1 MEKKTLDEN
10 INDLI
15 IIVSA
20 VKDNM
25 ITKEDAKTFAT
36 KDDLKNFVTKDDIKS
51 FATKDDLTRF
61 ATKDDLKN
69 LATKG
74 DINEVKEDVARID
87 VKIDEVQKSLNK
99 LEKTFFADS
108 KAFVSNVF
116 KLDDRTTRLEKHVGL
131 EPQPLAPTA

>member
-20 VKDNM
+20 VKDSM
-25 ITKEDAKTFAT
+25 FTKEDMKAFAT
-36 KDDLKNFVTKDDIKS
+36 KDDLKS
-51 FATKDDLTRF
+51 F

-87 VKIDEVQKSLNK
+87 VKIDEVQKSLKK
-99 LEKTFFADS
+99 LDTTFFADS
-108 KAFVSNVF
+108 KAFVSNMF

-131 EPQPLAPTA
+131 KPQPLTQAP